1 MQLFFITDWPNSY
14 QQSAH
19 RPLQFF
25 IKSFKGKSIK
35 LQTHGK
41 RFISAAGHNKQSLY
55 PYVFTSCD
63 VNNIIYC
70 KELFNFNSQL
80 QEEGGSAEEQPV
92 SNKADAYT
100 IVKGS

>member
-1 MQLFFITDWPNSY
+1 MQLFLSQIGQTPISSRHKDRCNFLS
-14 QQSAH
+14 S
-19 RPLQFF
+19 LL
-25 IKSFKGKSIK
+25 KVKSIK

-70 KELFNFNSQL
+70 KELFNFNYQL
-80 QEEGGSAEEQPV
+80 
-92 SNKADAYT
+92 
-100 IVKGS
+100 